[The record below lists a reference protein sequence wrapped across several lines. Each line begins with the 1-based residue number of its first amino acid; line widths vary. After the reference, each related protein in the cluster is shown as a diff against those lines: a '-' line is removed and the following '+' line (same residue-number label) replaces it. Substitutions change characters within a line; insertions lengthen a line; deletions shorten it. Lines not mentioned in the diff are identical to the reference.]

1 MGKRKKVV
9 INKERTIKGMANA
22 VSSDEGEADGQDMV
36 YDEVDRWE
44 QEKDA
49 AAMAIVGKGRG
60 NRGNKKEARE
70 EVLALSGTD
79 SEDDEGEGDGDEE
92 EKGGWGSRKKHYYG
106 GNTGEEMEEDVGE
119 SDLEEDRAEEVE
131 ASKLQKKQL
140 DDMEEEDF
148 LDTFSLPV
156 GQNKADQEKEKI
168 DDTAPTVTRDLS
180 QLSRKE
186 QVALFKQKAPEF
198 EGVVADF
205 QLKMAEAARLARVA
219 ALAETGQLPEGPQ
232 LDFVR
237 SKLQLLLN
245 YSTNIAAYL
254 MFRAQGESLTL
265 HPVTGR
271 LVQYRQLLDSLK
283 PMDEVVMPGV
293 EALLQRLDLGEEVS
307 TLVREERRRE
317 RRKLEGGRKKKL
329 SLAQKEEDQ
338 IVPEKK
344 RKRKKKSKDPEE
356 SALENLSALTQ
367 DERMAVELYNVIKK
381 SRKNEDLDD
390 ESADEDGLLD
400 SLDRVEDV
408 PEESIGTTTNDG
420 AEYDEE
426 GEEKRAVTYKMA
438 KNKGLMPK
446 RSKLQRNPRLKNRMK
461 FEKATK
467 KRKGAVRPIRDQQSK
482 YSGEAFGVNARVKKG
497 VKLS

>member
-1 MGKRKKVV
+1 
-9 INKERTIKGMANA
+9 MA
-22 VSSDEGEADGQDMV
+22 V
-36 YDEVDRWE
+36 
-44 QEKDA
+44 
-49 AAMAIVGKGRG
+49 VGKGRG
-60 NRGNKKEARE
+60 RIGKKEMKE

-79 SEDDEGEGDGDEE
+79 SEDSDGEGGEEDEE
-92 EKGGWGSRKKHYYG
+92 QAGWGSRKKHYYG

-131 ASKLQKKQL
+131 ASKLQRKQL

-156 GQNKADQEKEKI
+156 GQKVEQEKEKME
-168 DDTAPTVTRDLS
+168 DTAPTVTRDLS

-186 QVALFKQKAPEF
+186 QLALFRQKAPEF

-205 QLKMAEAARLARVA
+205 QLKMAEAAKLARVA
-219 ALAETGQLPEGPQ
+219 ALAEAGQLPAGPQ

-237 SKLQLLLN
+237 TKLQLLLN
-245 YSTNIAAYL
+245 YCTNIAAYL

-271 LVQYRQLLDSLK
+271 LVQYRQLLDSLR
-283 PMDEVVMPGV
+283 PMDEAVMPEV

-307 TLVREERRRE
+307 TLVREEKRRA
-317 RRKLEGGRKKKL
+317 RRKSEGGRMKKL

-338 IVPEKK
+338 IVPDKKK
-344 RKRKKKSKDPEE
+344 RKRKKKNKDPEE
-356 SALENLSALTQ
+356 NALENLSALTQ

-381 SRKNEDLDD
+381 SRKNEDLED
-390 ESADEDGLLD
+390 SPNEDGLLD

-408 PEESIGTTTNDG
+408 PEENTGATTNDG

>member
-1 MGKRKKVV
+1 MG
-9 INKERTIKGMANA
+9 
-22 VSSDEGEADGQDMV
+22 
-36 YDEVDRWE
+36 
-44 QEKDA
+44 
-49 AAMAIVGKGRG
+49 
-60 NRGNKKEARE
+60 
-70 EVLALSGTD
+70 
-79 SEDDEGEGDGDEE
+79 
-92 EKGGWGSRKKHYYG
+92 
-106 GNTGEEMEEDVGE
+106 
-119 SDLEEDRAEEVE
+119 
-131 ASKLQKKQL
+131 
-140 DDMEEEDF
+140 
-148 LDTFSLPV
+148 
-156 GQNKADQEKEKI
+156 
-168 DDTAPTVTRDLS
+168 
-180 QLSRKE
+180 
-186 QVALFKQKAPEF
+186 KQKAPEF

-219 ALAETGQLPEGPQ
+219 ALAETGQLPEGAQ
-232 LDFVR
+232 MDFVR

-317 RRKLEGGRKKKL
+317 RRKAEGGRKKKL

-344 RKRKKKSKDPEE
+344 RKRKKKSKGPEE
-356 SALENLSALTQ
+356 GALENLSALTQ

-400 SLDRVEDV
+400 SLDRVEDA
-408 PEESIGTTTNDG
+408 PEESTGATTNDG

>member
-1 MGKRKKVV
+1 MRARLTVK
-9 INKERTIKGMANA
+9 TWW
-22 VSSDEGEADGQDMV
+22 GENRETYLTVLNNQV

-49 AAMAIVGKGRG
+49 AAMATVAKGRG
-60 NRGNKKEARE
+60 RTKKEARE

-79 SEDDEGEGDGDEE
+79 SEDEEVGGEGEEE
-92 EKGGWGSRKKHYYG
+92 EGGWGSKKKHYYG
-106 GNTGEEMEEDVGE
+106 GNTGEEMEDDVDD

-131 ASKLQKKQL
+131 ASKLQRKQL

-156 GQNKADQEKEKI
+156 SAPKATNQEKEKTE
-168 DDTAPTVTRDLS
+168 DTAPTMARDLS

-186 QVALFKQKAPEF
+186 QLALFKQKAPEF

-219 ALAETGQLPEGPQ
+219 ALADVGQLPEGPQ
-232 LDFVR
+232 VDFVK

-245 YSTNIAAYL
+245 YCTNIAAYL

-283 PMDEVVMPGV
+283 PMDEIVMPGV
-293 EALLQRLDLGEEVS
+293 EALLERLDLGDEVS
-307 TLVREERRRE
+307 TLVREERRRA
-317 RRKLEGGRKKKL
+317 RRKAEGGKKKKL
-329 SLAQKEEDQ
+329 SLAHKEEDQ
-338 IVPEKK
+338 VVPEKKKK
-344 RKRKKKSKDPEE
+344 RKRKNKDVEE
-356 SALENLSALTQ
+356 DALENISGLTQ

-381 SRKNEDLDD
+381 SRKNEDLD
-390 ESADEDGLLD
+390 ESADEGDDLIE
-400 SLDRVEDV
+400 SLDRVEEASG
-408 PEESIGTTTNDG
+408 EETIGATTNDG

>member
-1 MGKRKKVV
+1 M
-9 INKERTIKGMANA
+9 
-22 VSSDEGEADGQDMV
+22 QV

-60 NRGNKKEARE
+60 RGGKKEARE

-79 SEDDEGEGDGDEE
+79 SEDDEGEDGVEEE

-140 DDMEEEDF
+140 DEMEEEDF

-156 GQNKADQEKEKI
+156 GQNKPEQEKEKT
-168 DDTAPTVTRDLS
+168 DDAAPTVTRDLS
-180 QLSRKE
+180 QLTRKE
-186 QVALFKQKAPEF
+186 QLALFKQKAPEF

-232 LDFVR
+232 MDFVR

-293 EALLQRLDLGEEVS
+293 EALLQRLDLGEEVT

-317 RRKLEGGRKKKL
+317 RRKAEGGRKKKL

-344 RKRKKKSKDPEE
+344 RKRKKKRKDPEE
-356 SALENLSALTQ
+356 GALENLSALTQ

-381 SRKNEDLDD
+381 SRKNEDLDE

-400 SLDRVEDV
+400 SLDRVEDT
-408 PEESIGTTTNDG
+408 PEESTGATTNDG

>member
-9 INKERTIKGMANA
+9 VNKERTIKGMANA
-22 VSSDEGEADGQDMV
+22 VSSDEGEGDGQDMV

-60 NRGNKKEARE
+60 KGGKKEARE

-79 SEDDEGEGDGDEE
+79 SEDEGEEREGDEE

-131 ASKLQKKQL
+131 ASKLQRKQL

-156 GQNKADQEKEKI
+156 GQKVEQEKEKV

-180 QLSRKE
+180 QLTRKE
-186 QVALFKQKAPEF
+186 QLALFKQKAPEF

-219 ALAETGQLPEGPQ
+219 ALAETGQLPDGPQ
-232 LDFVR
+232 MDFVR

-283 PMDEVVMPGV
+283 PMDEVVMPSV

-317 RRKLEGGRKKKL
+317 RRKAEGGRKKKL

-400 SLDRVEDV
+400 SLDRVEDA
-408 PEESIGTTTNDG
+408 PEESTGATTNDG

>member
-1 MGKRKKVV
+1 
-9 INKERTIKGMANA
+9 MATVA
-22 VSSDEGEADGQDMV
+22 
-36 YDEVDRWE
+36 
-44 QEKDA
+44 
-49 AAMAIVGKGRG
+49 KGRG
-60 NRGNKKEARE
+60 RNKTEARE

-79 SEDDEGEGDGDEE
+79 SEDEDGGGEGEEE
-92 EKGGWGSRKKHYYG
+92 EGGWGSKKKHYYG
-106 GNTGEEMEEDVGE
+106 GNTGEEMEDDVDD

-131 ASKLQKKQL
+131 ASKLQRKQL

-156 GQNKADQEKEKI
+156 SAPKANDQEKEKTE
-168 DDTAPTVTRDLS
+168 DTAPTMARDLS

-186 QVALFKQKAPEF
+186 QLALFKQKAPEF

-219 ALAETGQLPEGPQ
+219 ALADVGQLPEGPQ
-232 LDFVR
+232 VDFVK

-245 YSTNIAAYL
+245 YCTNIAAYL

-283 PMDEVVMPGV
+283 PMDEIVMPGV
-293 EALLQRLDLGEEVS
+293 EALLERLDLGDEVS
-307 TLVREERRRE
+307 TLVREEKRRA
-317 RRKLEGGRKKKL
+317 RRKAEGGRKKKL
-329 SLAQKEEDQ
+329 SLAQQEEDQ
-338 IVPEKK
+338 VVPEKKKK
-344 RKRKKKSKDPEE
+344 RKRKNKNAEE
-356 SALENLSALTQ
+356 DALENISGLTH

-381 SRKNEDLDD
+381 SRKNEDLE
-390 ESADEDGLLD
+390 ESADEGDDLID
-400 SLDRVEDV
+400 SLDRVEEA
-408 PEESIGTTTNDG
+408 PGEEVTGATTNDG

-467 KRKGAVRPIRDQQSK
+467 KRKGAVRPIRDQQRK

>member
-1 MGKRKKVV
+1 MRARLTVK
-9 INKERTIKGMANA
+9 TWW
-22 VSSDEGEADGQDMV
+22 GENRETYLTVLNNQV

-49 AAMAIVGKGRG
+49 AAMATVAKGRG
-60 NRGNKKEARE
+60 RTKKEARE

-79 SEDDEGEGDGDEE
+79 SEDEEGGGEGEEE
-92 EKGGWGSRKKHYYG
+92 EAGWGSKKKHYYG
-106 GNTGEEMEEDVGE
+106 GNTGEEMEDDVDD

-131 ASKLQKKQL
+131 ASKLQRKQL

-156 GQNKADQEKEKI
+156 SAPKATNQEKEKTE
-168 DDTAPTVTRDLS
+168 DTAPTMARDLS

-186 QVALFKQKAPEF
+186 QLALFKQKAPEF

-219 ALAETGQLPEGPQ
+219 ALADVGQLPEGPQ
-232 LDFVR
+232 VDFVK

-245 YSTNIAAYL
+245 YCTNIAAYL

-283 PMDEVVMPGV
+283 PMDEIVMPGV
-293 EALLQRLDLGEEVS
+293 EALLERLDLGDEVS
-307 TLVREERRRE
+307 TLVREERRRA
-317 RRKLEGGRKKKL
+317 RRKAEGGKKKKL
-329 SLAQKEEDQ
+329 SLAHKEEDQ
-338 IVPEKK
+338 VVPEKKKK
-344 RKRKKKSKDPEE
+344 RKRKNKDVEE
-356 SALENLSALTQ
+356 DALENISGLTQ

-381 SRKNEDLDD
+381 SRKNEDLD
-390 ESADEDGLLD
+390 ESADEGDDLIE
-400 SLDRVEDV
+400 SLDRVEDASG
-408 PEESIGTTTNDG
+408 EETIGATTNDG

>member
-1 MGKRKKVV
+1 MV
-9 INKERTIKGMANA
+9 IVTIL
-22 VSSDEGEADGQDMV
+22 QV

-60 NRGNKKEARE
+60 KGGKKEARE
-70 EVLALSGTD
+70 EVLALSSTD
-79 SEDDEGEGDGDEE
+79 SEDEGEEGDGDEE

-131 ASKLQKKQL
+131 ASKLQRKQL

-156 GQNKADQEKEKI
+156 GQKVEQEKEKV
-168 DDTAPTVTRDLS
+168 DDTAPQVTRDLS
-180 QLSRKE
+180 QLTRKE
-186 QVALFKQKAPEF
+186 QLALFKQKAPEF

-232 LDFVR
+232 MDFVR

-317 RRKLEGGRKKKL
+317 RRKAEGGRKKKL
-329 SLAQKEEDQ
+329 SLAQKEADQ

-356 SALENLSALTQ
+356 GALENLSALTQ

-400 SLDRVEDV
+400 SLDRVEDA
-408 PEESIGTTTNDG
+408 PEESTGATTNDG

>member
-1 MGKRKKVV
+1 M
-9 INKERTIKGMANA
+9 
-22 VSSDEGEADGQDMV
+22 

-49 AAMAIVGKGRG
+49 AAMATVAKGRG
-60 NRGNKKEARE
+60 RTKKEARE

-79 SEDDEGEGDGDEE
+79 SEDEEGGGEGEEE
-92 EKGGWGSRKKHYYG
+92 EAGWGSKKKHYYG
-106 GNTGEEMEEDVGE
+106 GNTGEEMEDDVDD

-131 ASKLQKKQL
+131 ASKLQRKQL

-156 GQNKADQEKEKI
+156 SAPKATDQEKEKTE
-168 DDTAPTVTRDLS
+168 DTAPTMARDLS

-186 QVALFKQKAPEF
+186 QLALFKQKAPEF

-219 ALAETGQLPEGPQ
+219 ALADVGQLPEGPQ
-232 LDFVR
+232 VDFVK

-245 YSTNIAAYL
+245 YCTNIAAYL

-283 PMDEVVMPGV
+283 PMDEIVMPGV
-293 EALLQRLDLGEEVS
+293 EALLERLDLGDEVS
-307 TLVREERRRE
+307 TLVREERRRA
-317 RRKLEGGRKKKL
+317 RRKAEGGKKKKL
-329 SLAQKEEDQ
+329 SLAHKEEDQ
-338 IVPEKK
+338 VVPEKKKK
-344 RKRKKKSKDPEE
+344 RKRKNKDVEE
-356 SALENLSALTQ
+356 DALENISGLTQ

-381 SRKNEDLDD
+381 SRKNEDLD
-390 ESADEDGLLD
+390 ESADEGDDLIE
-400 SLDRVEDV
+400 SLDRVEDASG
-408 PEESIGTTTNDG
+408 EETIGATTNDG

>member
-1 MGKRKKVV
+1 M
-9 INKERTIKGMANA
+9 
-22 VSSDEGEADGQDMV
+22 
-36 YDEVDRWE
+36 DRWE

-60 NRGNKKEARE
+60 KGGKKEARE

-79 SEDDEGEGDGDEE
+79 SEDEGEEGDGDEE

-131 ASKLQKKQL
+131 ASKLQRKQL

-156 GQNKADQEKEKI
+156 GQKVEQEKEKV
-168 DDTAPTVTRDLS
+168 DDTAPQVTRDLS
-180 QLSRKE
+180 QLTRKE
-186 QVALFKQKAPEF
+186 QLALFKQKAPEF

-232 LDFVR
+232 MDFVR

-317 RRKLEGGRKKKL
+317 RRKAEGGRKKKL

-356 SALENLSALTQ
+356 GALENLSALTQ

-400 SLDRVEDV
+400 SLDRVEDA
-408 PEESIGTTTNDG
+408 PEESTGATTNDG

-467 KRKGAVRPIRDQQSK
+467 KRKGAVRPIRDQQTK

>member
-1 MGKRKKVV
+1 MG
-9 INKERTIKGMANA
+9 
-22 VSSDEGEADGQDMV
+22 
-36 YDEVDRWE
+36 
-44 QEKDA
+44 
-49 AAMAIVGKGRG
+49 
-60 NRGNKKEARE
+60 
-70 EVLALSGTD
+70 
-79 SEDDEGEGDGDEE
+79 
-92 EKGGWGSRKKHYYG
+92 
-106 GNTGEEMEEDVGE
+106 
-119 SDLEEDRAEEVE
+119 AEEVE
-131 ASKLQKKQL
+131 ASKLQRKQL

-156 GQNKADQEKEKI
+156 SAPKATNQEKEKTE
-168 DDTAPTVTRDLS
+168 DTAPTMARDLS

-186 QVALFKQKAPEF
+186 QLALFKQKAPEF

-219 ALAETGQLPEGPQ
+219 ALADVGQLPEGPQ
-232 LDFVR
+232 VDFVK

-245 YSTNIAAYL
+245 YCTNIAAYL

-283 PMDEVVMPGV
+283 PMDEIVMPGV
-293 EALLQRLDLGEEVS
+293 EALLERLDLGDDVS
-307 TLVREERRRE
+307 TLVREEKRRA
-317 RRKLEGGRKKKL
+317 RRKAEGGKKKKL
-329 SLAQKEEDQ
+329 SLAHKEEDQ
-338 IVPEKK
+338 VVPEKKKK
-344 RKRKKKSKDPEE
+344 RKRKNKDVEE
-356 SALENLSALTQ
+356 DALENISGSTH

-381 SRKNEDLDD
+381 SRKNEDLD
-390 ESADEDGLLD
+390 ESADEGDDLIE
-400 SLDRVEDV
+400 SLDRVEDASG
-408 PEESIGTTTNDG
+408 EETIGATTNDG

-482 YSGEAFGVNARVKKG
+482 YSGTNSLFPGSIFNTIKAFNEAH
-497 VKLS
+497 

>member
-1 MGKRKKVV
+1 MIVF
-9 INKERTIKGMANA
+9 NN
-22 VSSDEGEADGQDMV
+22 QV

-49 AAMAIVGKGRG
+49 AAMATVAKGRG
-60 NRGNKKEARE
+60 RTKKEARE

-79 SEDDEGEGDGDEE
+79 SEDEEGGGEGEEE
-92 EKGGWGSRKKHYYG
+92 EAGWGSKKKHYYG
-106 GNTGEEMEEDVGE
+106 GNTGEEMEDDVDD

-131 ASKLQKKQL
+131 ASKLQRKQL

-156 GQNKADQEKEKI
+156 SAPKATNQEKEKTE
-168 DDTAPTVTRDLS
+168 DTAPTMARDLS

-186 QVALFKQKAPEF
+186 QLALFKQKAPEF

-219 ALAETGQLPEGPQ
+219 ALADVGQLPEGPQ
-232 LDFVR
+232 VDFVK

-245 YSTNIAAYL
+245 YCTNIAAYL

-283 PMDEVVMPGV
+283 PMDEIVMPGV
-293 EALLQRLDLGEEVS
+293 EALLERLDLGDEVS
-307 TLVREERRRE
+307 TLVREERRRA
-317 RRKLEGGRKKKL
+317 RRKAEGGKKKKL
-329 SLAQKEEDQ
+329 SLAHKEEDQ
-338 IVPEKK
+338 VVPEKKKK
-344 RKRKKKSKDPEE
+344 RKRKNKDVEE
-356 SALENLSALTQ
+356 DALENISGLTQ

-381 SRKNEDLDD
+381 SRKNEDLD
-390 ESADEDGLLD
+390 ESADEGDDLIE
-400 SLDRVEDV
+400 SLDRD
-408 PEESIGTTTNDG
+408 EEASGEETIGATTNDG

>member
-1 MGKRKKVV
+1 M
-9 INKERTIKGMANA
+9 
-22 VSSDEGEADGQDMV
+22 

-49 AAMAIVGKGRG
+49 AAMATVAKGRG
-60 NRGNKKEARE
+60 KNKKESRE

-79 SEDDEGEGDGDEE
+79 SEDEEVGGEGEEE
-92 EKGGWGSRKKHYYG
+92 EGGWGSKKKHYYG
-106 GNTGEEMEEDVGE
+106 GNTGEEMEDDVDD

-131 ASKLQKKQL
+131 ASKLQRKQL

-156 GQNKADQEKEKI
+156 SAPKATNQEKEKTE
-168 DDTAPTVTRDLS
+168 DTAPTMARDLS

-186 QVALFKQKAPEF
+186 QLALFKQKAPEF

-219 ALAETGQLPEGPQ
+219 ALADVGQLPEGPQ
-232 LDFVR
+232 VDFVK

-245 YSTNIAAYL
+245 YCTNIAAYL

-283 PMDEVVMPGV
+283 PMDEIVMPGV
-293 EALLQRLDLGEEVS
+293 EALLERLDLGDEVS
-307 TLVREERRRE
+307 TLVREERRRA
-317 RRKLEGGRKKKL
+317 RRKAEGGKKKKL
-329 SLAQKEEDQ
+329 SLAHKEEDQ
-338 IVPEKK
+338 VVPEKKKK
-344 RKRKKKSKDPEE
+344 RKRKNKDVEE
-356 SALENLSALTQ
+356 DALENISGLTQ

-381 SRKNEDLDD
+381 SRKNEDLD
-390 ESADEDGLLD
+390 ESADEGDDLIE
-400 SLDRVEDV
+400 SLDRVEDASG
-408 PEESIGTTTNDG
+408 EETIGATTNDG

>member
-1 MGKRKKVV
+1 M
-9 INKERTIKGMANA
+9 
-22 VSSDEGEADGQDMV
+22 

-49 AAMAIVGKGRG
+49 AAMATVAKGRG
-60 NRGNKKEARE
+60 KNKREARE

-79 SEDDEGEGDGDEE
+79 SEDEEGGGEGEEE
-92 EKGGWGSRKKHYYG
+92 EAGWGSKKKHYYG
-106 GNTGEEMEEDVGE
+106 GNTGEEMEEDVDD

-131 ASKLQKKQL
+131 ASKLQRKQL

-156 GQNKADQEKEKI
+156 SAPKATDQEKEKTE
-168 DDTAPTVTRDLS
+168 DTAPTMARDLS

-186 QVALFKQKAPEF
+186 QLALFKQKAPEF

-219 ALAETGQLPEGPQ
+219 ALADVGQLPEGPQ
-232 LDFVR
+232 VDFVK

-245 YSTNIAAYL
+245 YCTNIAAYL

-283 PMDEVVMPGV
+283 PMDEIVMPGV
-293 EALLQRLDLGEEVS
+293 EALLERLDLGDEVS
-307 TLVREERRRE
+307 TLVREEKRRA
-317 RRKLEGGRKKKL
+317 RRKAEGGRKKKL
-329 SLAQKEEDQ
+329 SLAHKEEDQ
-338 IVPEKK
+338 VVPEKKKK
-344 RKRKKKSKDPEE
+344 RKRKNKDVEE
-356 SALENLSALTQ
+356 DALENISGLTH

-381 SRKNEDLDD
+381 SRKNEDLE
-390 ESADEDGLLD
+390 ESADEGDDLIE
-400 SLDRVEDV
+400 SLDRVEEASG
-408 PEESIGTTTNDG
+408 EETIGATTNDG

>member
-1 MGKRKKVV
+1 M
-9 INKERTIKGMANA
+9 
-22 VSSDEGEADGQDMV
+22 
-36 YDEVDRWE
+36 DRWE

-60 NRGNKKEARE
+60 KGGKKEARE

-79 SEDDEGEGDGDEE
+79 SEDEGEEGDGDEE

-131 ASKLQKKQL
+131 ASKLQRKQL

-156 GQNKADQEKEKI
+156 GQKVEQEKEKV
-168 DDTAPTVTRDLS
+168 DDTAPQVTRDLS
-180 QLSRKE
+180 QLTRKE
-186 QVALFKQKAPEF
+186 QLALFKQKAPEF

-232 LDFVR
+232 MDFVR

-317 RRKLEGGRKKKL
+317 RRKAEGGRKKKL
-329 SLAQKEEDQ
+329 SLAQKEADQ

-356 SALENLSALTQ
+356 GALENLSALTQ

-400 SLDRVEDV
+400 SLDRVEDA
-408 PEESIGTTTNDG
+408 PEENTGATTNDG

>member
-1 MGKRKKVV
+1 
-9 INKERTIKGMANA
+9 
-22 VSSDEGEADGQDMV
+22 MV
-36 YDEVDRWE
+36 
-44 QEKDA
+44 
-49 AAMAIVGKGRG
+49 
-60 NRGNKKEARE
+60 
-70 EVLALSGTD
+70 
-79 SEDDEGEGDGDEE
+79 
-92 EKGGWGSRKKHYYG
+92 
-106 GNTGEEMEEDVGE
+106 
-119 SDLEEDRAEEVE
+119 
-131 ASKLQKKQL
+131 
-140 DDMEEEDF
+140 
-148 LDTFSLPV
+148 
-156 GQNKADQEKEKI
+156 
-168 DDTAPTVTRDLS
+168 
-180 QLSRKE
+180 KE
-186 QVALFKQKAPEF
+186 QLALFKQKAPEF

-219 ALAETGQLPEGPQ
+219 ALADVGQLPEGPQ
-232 LDFVR
+232 VDFVR

-245 YSTNIAAYL
+245 YCTNIAAYL

-283 PMDEVVMPGV
+283 PMDEIVMPGV
-293 EALLQRLDLGEEVS
+293 EALLERLDLGDEVS
-307 TLVREERRRE
+307 TLVREEKRRA
-317 RRKLEGGRKKKL
+317 RRKAEGAKKKKL
-329 SLAQKEEDQ
+329 SLAHKEEDQ
-338 IVPEKK
+338 VVPG
-344 RKRKKKSKDPEE
+344 KKKDVEE
-356 SALENLSALTQ
+356 DALENISGLTH

-381 SRKNEDLDD
+381 SRKNEDLE
-390 ESADEDGLLD
+390 ESADEGDDLIE
-400 SLDRVEDV
+400 SLDRVEEASG
-408 PEESIGTTTNDG
+408 EETIGATTNDG

>member
-1 MGKRKKVV
+1 M
-9 INKERTIKGMANA
+9 
-22 VSSDEGEADGQDMV
+22 

-49 AAMAIVGKGRG
+49 AAMATVAKGRG
-60 NRGNKKEARE
+60 RNKKEARE

-79 SEDDEGEGDGDEE
+79 SEDEDGGGEGEEE
-92 EKGGWGSRKKHYYG
+92 EGGWGSKKKHYYG
-106 GNTGEEMEEDVGE
+106 GNTGEEMEDDVDD

-131 ASKLQKKQL
+131 ASKLQRKQL

-148 LDTFSLPV
+148 LDTFSLPI
-156 GQNKADQEKEKI
+156 GQKVEQEKEKV

-180 QLSRKE
+180 QLTRKE
-186 QVALFKQKAPEF
+186 QLALFKQKAPEF

-219 ALAETGQLPEGPQ
+219 ALAETGQLPDGPQ
-232 LDFVR
+232 MDFVR

-317 RRKLEGGRKKKL
+317 RRKAEGGRKKKL

-400 SLDRVEDV
+400 SLDRVEDA
-408 PEESIGTTTNDG
+408 PEESTGATTNDG

-467 KRKGAVRPIRDQQSK
+467 KRKGAVRPIRDQQTK

>member
-1 MGKRKKVV
+1 M
-9 INKERTIKGMANA
+9 
-22 VSSDEGEADGQDMV
+22 
-36 YDEVDRWE
+36 DRWE

-60 NRGNKKEARE
+60 KGGKKEARE

-79 SEDDEGEGDGDEE
+79 SEDEGEEEDGDEE

-131 ASKLQKKQL
+131 ASKLQRKQL

-156 GQNKADQEKEKI
+156 GQKGEQEEEKVE
-168 DDTAPTVTRDLS
+168 DTAPTVTRDLS
-180 QLSRKE
+180 QLTRKE
-186 QVALFKQKAPEF
+186 QLALFKQKAPEF

-232 LDFVR
+232 MDFVR

-317 RRKLEGGRKKKL
+317 RRKAEGGRKKKL

-356 SALENLSALTQ
+356 GALENLSALTQ

-400 SLDRVEDV
+400 SLDRVEDA
-408 PEESIGTTTNDG
+408 PEENTGATTNDG